1 MPGKRLRFR
10 PLKTLLVNVLL
21 MKTPAVKTPVHSEES
36 TCKVASK
43 ERAMAA
49 TLQLMMK
56 ELARE
61 EDTICNAS
69 LNSLRSQQTS
79 EKKLTLE

>member
-21 MKTPAVKTPVHSEES
+21 VKER
-36 TCKVASK
+36 TCKVVSK
-43 ERAMAA
+43 DRAMDA

-61 EDTICNAS
+61 EDTICHAS
-69 LNSLRSQQTS
+69 LNSMLSQQKS
-79 EKKLTLE
+79 EKKISHE

>member
-1 MPGKRLRFR
+1 MPGKRPRFR
-10 PLKTLLVNVLL
+10 PLKMLLVNVLL
-21 MKTPAVKTPVHSEES
+21 VK
-36 TCKVASK
+36 TCKVVSK
-43 ERAMAA
+43 DRAMDA

-69 LNSLRSQQTS
+69 LNSMLSQQKS
-79 EKKLTLE
+79 EKKISHE